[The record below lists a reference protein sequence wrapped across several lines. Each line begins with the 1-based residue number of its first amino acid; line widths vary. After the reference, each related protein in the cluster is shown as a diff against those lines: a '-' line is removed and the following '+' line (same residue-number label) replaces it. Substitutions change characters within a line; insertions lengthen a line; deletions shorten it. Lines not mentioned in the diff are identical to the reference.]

1 MYPSSDGKPL
11 AENDWQLEAILAALD
26 ILRGHFEER
35 PDVYV
40 SGDLLIYYE
49 EGNPRKAVA
58 PDVFVVL
65 GAAKHKRMIYKLWEE
80 PKAPDFVL
88 EVASK
93 NTWKEDVGPK
103 RATYAQ
109 LGIREYWLF
118 DPKGEYWDPP
128 LQGLTLED
136 GSYRPLS
143 ARVEA
148 GRRTLRSTVLGMD
161 LWADESLVRFRDVGS
176 GEVMRTWSE
185 QRDAFRRERAAREQE
200 RAAGEQER
208 ARLEARIRELRA
220 LSRGARG
227 GTPRKK
233 ETRLR

>member
-11 AENDWQLEAILAALD
+11 AENDWQLEAILSALD
-26 ILRGHFEER
+26 ILRGHFEDR

-65 GAAKHKRMIYKLWEE
+65 GADKHKRMIYKLWDE

-103 RATYAQ
+103 RATYAA

-118 DPKGEYWDPP
+118 DPKGEYWNPP

-136 GSYRPLS
+136 GAYRPLG

-148 GRRTLRSTVLGMD
+148 GRWTLRSTVLGMD
-161 LWADESLVRFRDVGS
+161 LWAEESLVRFRDVGS

-185 QRDAFRRERAAREQE
+185 HRDAYRRERAARERERVAQERE
-200 RAAGEQER
+200 RAAHEREQ
-208 ARLEARIRELRA
+208 ARLEARIRELEERE
-220 LSRGARG
+220 R
-227 GTPRKK
+227 
-233 ETRLR
+233 

>member
-1 MYPSSDGKPL
+1 MKPRPLPSEDPMYPSSDGKPL
-11 AENDWQLEAILAALD
+11 AENDWQLEAILSALD
-26 ILRGHFEER
+26 MLRGHFEER

-49 EGNPRKAVA
+49 EGKPGKAVA

-65 GAAKHKRMIYKLWEE
+65 GADKHKRMVYKLWEE

-93 NTWKEDVGPK
+93 NTWREDVGPK
-103 RATYAQ
+103 RATYAA

-118 DPKGEYWDPP
+118 DPKGEYWNPP

-136 GSYRPLS
+136 GVYRPLG
-143 ARVEA
+143 ARAEA

-161 LWADESLVRFRDVGS
+161 VWAENGLVRFRDVGS

-185 QRDAFRRERAAREQE
+185 HRDAHRREQVAREREQVAHE
-200 RAAGEQER
+200 RER
-208 ARLEARIRELRA
+208 ARLEARIRELE
-220 LSRGARG
+220 AREG
-227 GTPRKK
+227 
-233 ETRLR
+233 